1 MTTTTPTGIG
11 PAAVAFSDFLATST
25 PADLA
30 AMRGHLDALAPGFL
44 DQADAAALEVEGRM
58 QQRAAEHG
66 ALCRRATADEVPE
79 WVRVGLSEA
88 LLAFCIGSAATCRHS
103 PDPARPEPVFAAAW
117 RPGVISCAACCGYL
131 FRLSGDRDRTC
142 DRCGRVDR
150 ERGVYP
156 CQTALGLVSF
166 LFGLCHDCRPDV
178 ALEAT
183 P

>member
-1 MTTTTPTGIG
+1 MTTPTPAGIG
-11 PAAVAFSDFLATST
+11 PAAVALSDFLTTIT

-30 AMRGHLDALAPGFL
+30 AMRGHLDALVPGFL
-44 DQADAAALEVEGRM
+44 DQADAAAAEVEGQM
-58 QQRAAEHG
+58 QQRAAGAG
-66 ALCRRATADEVPE
+66 ALFRRATADEVPE
-79 WVRVGLSEA
+79 WVRVGAAEA
-88 LLAFCIGSAATCRHS
+88 LLMFCTGSAVTCRHS

-142 DRCGRVDR
+142 DQCGRIER
-150 ERGVYP
+150 ERGIYP

-166 LFGLCHDCRPDV
+166 RFGLCHDCRPDITP
-178 ALEAT
+178 EAT